1 MEPEKE
7 LTWSQKI
14 DKYSDGI
21 DTATAEKKDLDEY
34 VDTMIYMNEQDEF
47 MDDSLWGVAKDQFD
61 TFTIANWRKM
71 STPARTRLR
80 NHLLRGG
87 VYVKSWS
94 KNTTLTDT
102 LYEAINEET
111 QHEWTNQEI
120 LESIRPVFL

>member
-61 TFTIANWRKM
+61 TFTIAN
-71 STPARTRLR
+71 
-80 NHLLRGG
+80 
-87 VYVKSWS
+87 
-94 KNTTLTDT
+94 
-102 LYEAINEET
+102 
-111 QHEWTNQEI
+111 
-120 LESIRPVFL
+120 